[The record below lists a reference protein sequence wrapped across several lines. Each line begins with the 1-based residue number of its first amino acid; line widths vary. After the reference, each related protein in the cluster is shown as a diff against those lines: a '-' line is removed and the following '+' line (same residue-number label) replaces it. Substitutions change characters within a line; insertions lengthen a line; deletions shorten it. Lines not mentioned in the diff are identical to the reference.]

1 MAWGFFNKVTKYAKK
16 GADTL
21 KNVIVPTAKKVVGFG
36 KDVYEV
42 AKPFI
47 GETNFGKNIEKVI
60 EVSDDVIDYAEE
72 ATNVKDAQG
81 LKNNLKRGF
90 DLYQRSKQYK

>member
-1 MAWGFFNKVTKYAKK
+1 MAWGFFNKVANVAKK
-16 GADTL
+16 GAHTL

-47 GETNFGKNIEKVI
+47 GETKWGKGIEKVI
-60 EVSDDVIDYAEE
+60 EASDDVIDYAEDVSDVIN
-72 ATNVKDAQG
+72 AKDTKTG
-81 LKNNLKRGF
+81 IKRGLE
-90 DLYQRSKQYK
+90 LYSRSK